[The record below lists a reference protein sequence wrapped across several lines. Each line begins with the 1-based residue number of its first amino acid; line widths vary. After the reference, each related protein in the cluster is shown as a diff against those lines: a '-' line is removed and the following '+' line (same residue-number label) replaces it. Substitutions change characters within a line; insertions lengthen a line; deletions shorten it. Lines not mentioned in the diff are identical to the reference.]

1 MVKETGAKSTDL
13 QSPET
18 AEHLCSK
25 CVPYANTWKPYAD
38 KIWSET
44 PKTTRS
50 YENYEKKE

>member
-13 QSPET
+13 ESPES

-25 CVPYANTWKPYAD
+25 CVPYANNWKPYAD

-44 PKTTRS
+44 PKIKRS
-50 YENYEKKE
+50 YENYEKH